1 MSSVGVNL
9 RLRWVVVLEGLL
21 RSLLA
26 GAFEGLDEV
35 DAEGRTLSG
44 WQSRHIKPH
53 LRAPELVH

>member
-1 MSSVGVNL
+1 M